1 MGPII
6 KEPVKKVTLIVDDV
20 TFIFDNPRILLPM
33 PSGICMARDISFY
46 ETDLRIA
53 TFDPPTVFRTIEKD
67 GVKEYERL
75 A

>member
-1 MGPII
+1 MESII

-20 TFIFDNPRILLPM
+20 TFIFDNPRILQAM
-33 PSGICMARDISFY
+33 PNGNHTADVSFY
-46 ETDLRIA
+46 ETDLRIV
-53 TFDPPTVFRTIEKD
+53 TFDQPTVFRTIEND